1 VSVSAAPVTVAQV
14 GVAQVS
20 VTELQAA
27 LRAAW
32 AGQFRA
38 GGRRAGMPTRPPEGR
53 PGVALSGRLVMVVGC
68 HGGAG
73 ASTAALAVAL
83 AVGES
88 GQSVRLLDCASA
100 ERSGLL
106 TAVDAELG
114 VEPSGWR
121 RGRRGRLPI
130 DRVAEV
136 LASAADVPAPAD
148 GPLVRAEVSVLDT
161 GWGSAGVLSGDSW
174 LAQAAESAAI
184 VLVARATIP
193 ALRQLEQVLATCS
206 PGPVV
211 AVQGP
216 ARWDRLVRATA
227 GPLLLAAE
235 TEARVVTV
243 PSDRHLAACG
253 ITSAPLPKAVLG
265 AGRQIYTRVL
275 AAYPQPL
282 PAQDR
287 PGVRLPTQHVVGNG
301 LWT

>member
-1 VSVSAAPVTVAQV
+1 MSISAGPVTVAPV

-38 GGRRAGMPTRPPEGR
+38 GSLCGSTRTRPPNR
-53 PGVALSGRLVMVVGC
+53 QPGAALSGRLVMVLGC

-73 ASTAALAVAL
+73 ASTIALSVAQAA
-83 AVGES
+83 GES
-88 GQSVRLLDCASA
+88 GRSVRLLDCASA

-114 VEPSGWR
+114 AGSSGWR

-136 LASAADVPAPAD
+136 LASAADVPAPAEEAP
-148 GPLVRAEVSVLDT
+148 GQVEVTVLDT
-161 GWGSAGVLSGDSW
+161 GWGATGVLSGDSW
-174 LAQAAESAAI
+174 MARAAESAAI

-193 ALRQLEQVLATCS
+193 ALRQLEQVLATC
-206 PGPVV
+206 PGDPVV

-216 ARWDRLVRATA
+216 IRWDRSVRATA

-235 TEARVVTV
+235 TAARVVRV

-253 ITSAPLPKAVLG
+253 ITSAPLPRAVLR
-265 AGRQIYTRVL
+265 AGRQIYTRAV
-275 AAYPQPL
+275 AAYPQTPA
-282 PAQDR
+282 AQDR
-287 PGVRLPTQHVVGNG
+287 PGSF
-301 LWT
+301 